1 MSDIIKITCTVERI
15 RFYKNEWGIVDVSID
30 KVKEGEPKDD
40 GFGMLVLK
48 GNMPKLVRKDMYNVT
63 AKYVE
68 DPKWG
73 DQYEIISIFNAV
85 EFGKD
90 DNISQKRFLASIF
103 TPLQVSNMYEV
114 LDNPFETL
122 KNKDAKELVKVKN
135 CGMKTANQWIQ
146 RFSNNISKAL
156 IFTELENYN
165 LTNNMVNRLM
175 KRYASPELVVEK
187 VKNNPYI
194 LCNEVKG
201 IGWKKADQIA
211 LDGGIEPHG
220 VTRISAYIYKYLD
233 DCGENGCSWI
243 TPDELI
249 GAILDAL
256 GDEVPD
262 ENITDSIHN
271 MEEELW
277 WNEDKTKIGLR
288 KYYDIE
294 YQIAQELIRLR
305 DSANKFSYT
314 NWEDVVKHLEH
325 KQGWNYTEE
334 QKIGIKTVLD
344 NNIALIQGYA
354 GTGKSTL
361 VTAMIEILK
370 RYSYVQCA
378 LSGRASSRMAEITGE
393 EGYTIHRL
401 LGYPAHG
408 NAGKNGFEFHDENML
423 PYDIVIVDEI
433 SMVDA
438 YLFYY
443 LLRALPDGTKLIC
456 LGDPGQL
463 ESIGCGNIAHD
474 IICSSEISTVSLTQ
488 IHRQAAASAIITD
501 SIRIRKGQHIIDKD
515 WVGREVRGELQD
527 LSLECFSD
535 ASNTYYKILQSYSAH
550 MAKKDFDVLDT
561 QVIVPLKTRGMT
573 STYELNNAIQS
584 LYNPNV
590 IEGQCY
596 TGFIGEGKTYFLKQN
611 DKVIN
616 VSNNYKTNPPIYNG
630 NIGILKCFEE
640 IEDEST
646 GEMYLVMTVDFKGIG
661 TVHIKEEDW
670 NSIELGYAITAHKSQ
685 GSQWNNV
692 LFGLDFSAYALLT
705 RELVYT
711 VITRAQKNCELIA
724 QTGALRMAVGKE
736 GVSKKQTHLQQCLYE
751 ITHPKLIF

>member
-1 MSDIIKITCTVERI
+1 MSDIIKITCTIERI

-30 KVKEGEPKDD
+30 KVKEGTPKDD

-48 GNMPKLVRKDMYNVT
+48 GCMPKLVLKNMYNVT
-63 AKYVE
+63 AEHVE

-73 DQYEIISIFNAV
+73 DQYEIISIFSAV

-90 DNISQKRFLASIF
+90 DNVSQKKFLASIF
-103 TPLQVSNMYEV
+103 TPLQIENMYKALE
-114 LDNPFETL
+114 NPFEVL
-122 KNKDAKELVKVKN
+122 KNKNAIELVKVKN

-156 IFTELENYN
+156 IFTELEDYN
-165 LTNNMVNRLM
+165 LTNNMVNRLI
-175 KRYASPELVVEK
+175 KRYVSPELVVEK

-211 LDGGIEPHG
+211 LDGGIDPHG
-220 VTRISAYIYKYLD
+220 TIRISAYIQKYLD

-249 GAILDAL
+249 GAILDML

-262 ENITDSIHN
+262 ENITESIHN
-271 MEEELW
+271 MEEILW
-277 WNEDKTKIGLR
+277 WNEDKSKIGLR

-294 YQIAQELIRLR
+294 YKIATELIRLR
-305 DSANKFSYT
+305 DSENIFTYS
-314 NWEDVVKHLEH
+314 NWEDTVKHLEH
-325 KQGWNYTEE
+325 KQGWNYTDE
-334 QKIGIKTVLD
+334 QKLGIKTVLD
-344 NNIALIQGYA
+344 NNVALIQGYA

-361 VTAMIEILK
+361 VTAMIEVLK
-370 RYSYVQCA
+370 NYSYVQCA
-378 LSGRASSRMAEITGE
+378 LSGRASSRMAEITGK

-401 LGYPAHG
+401 LGFPAG
-408 NAGKNGFEFHDENML
+408 DSGKNGFEFHDENPL
-423 PYDIVIVDEI
+423 NCNIVIVDEI

-456 LGDPGQL
+456 LGDTGQL
-463 ESIGCGNIAHD
+463 ESIGCGNVAHD
-474 IICSSEISTVSLTQ
+474 IIYSKEIPVVSLTQ

-501 SIRIRKGQHIIDKD
+501 SIRIRQGEQIISRD
-515 WVGREVRGELQD
+515 WVGKETRGELQD
-527 LSLECFSD
+527 LSIECFSD
-535 ASNTYYKILQSYSAH
+535 ASNTYYKVLQNYSAYLNQE
-550 MAKKDFDVLDT
+550 DFNVLDT

-573 STYELNNAIQS
+573 STYELNNAIQE
-584 LYNPNV
+584 LYNPGK
-590 IEGQCY
+590 IEGQYC
-596 TGFIGEGKTYFLKQN
+596 TSFLGDGKTYLLKQH

-616 VSNNYKTNPPIYNG
+616 VANNYKTEPPIYNG
-630 NIGILKCFEE
+630 NIGVLKCFEE
-640 IEDEST
+640 IEDEET
-646 GEMYLVMTVDFKGIG
+646 GEMIPVMTIDFKGIG
-661 TVHIKEEDW
+661 IVHVREEDW

-685 GSQWNNV
+685 GSQWNNII
-692 LFGLDFSAYALLT
+692 FGLDFSAYALLT
-705 RELVYT
+705 RELIYT
-711 VITRAQKNCELIA
+711 VITRAQKKCELVA
-724 QTGALRMAVGKE
+724 QTGALRMAISKE

-751 ITHPKLIF
+751 IAHPKLIF